1 MKGFAITLVILII
14 LAAVGFFL
22 GWVQFQVD
30 DGEYAVLFTKTAGWE
45 PEVIYPGTFVWRWQG
60 MFPTMLR
67 RYDFSRTVRDFD
79 IRIEDSLPGSDLY
92 ADYVADDPDFSWNV
106 RVYGRFAILPDALPA
121 LASDQ
126 GLRPADI
133 EDFLD
138 GREMQIRSQIS
149 SALPSLIS
157 DLSVPERASPAIM
170 NLPELRRRL
179 DDILTGRFSELEFD
193 VLVVT
198 EARLPDIELYLTARQ
213 RYLSLLDSEA
223 AARQAALGEL
233 ARLDLINQ
241 AQQESLEV
249 LGSILESNPS
259 LLEYLRIIS
268 ETGRDP
274 IGLSPL
280 FADVLGNALTLD
292 GLNIPAAQES
302 TP

>member
-106 RVYGRFAILPDALPA
+106 RVYGRFAIRPDALPA

-126 GLRPADI
+126 G
-133 EDFLD
+133 F
-138 GREMQIRSQIS
+138 
-149 SALPSLIS
+149 ALPTSRTFSTGGKCRSVLKSAQPCPHLSAIS
-157 DLSVPERASPAIM
+157 RC
-170 NLPELRRRL
+170 
-179 DDILTGRFSELEFD
+179 
-193 VLVVT
+193 
-198 EARLPDIELYLTARQ
+198 
-213 RYLSLLDSEA
+213 
-223 AARQAALGEL
+223 
-233 ARLDLINQ
+233 
-241 AQQESLEV
+241 
-249 LGSILESNPS
+249 
-259 LLEYLRIIS
+259 
-268 ETGRDP
+268 
-274 IGLSPL
+274 
-280 FADVLGNALTLD
+280 
-292 GLNIPAAQES
+292 LNGHRPRS
-302 TP
+302 